1 MPALGDKWV
10 RVRRVS
16 DRLEPYTRPWR
27 VAATLFALFGVLALL
42 SAACGV
48 YGLVG
53 YDVTRRTREFGV
65 RIALGAA
72 PEQVWLLAIQSQMR
86 TLALAMTLGVVV
98 ALGVGRAS
106 GSLLF
111 ATSAFDPVAIVGAA
125 LTLAVAALIAAA
137 VPAWRATRIDPV
149 ATLRAE

>member
-1 MPALGDKWV
+1 MLTVA
-10 RVRRVS
+10 

-27 VAATLFALFGVLALL
+27 IAATLFAIFGVLALI

-65 RIALGAA
+65 RIALGAS
-72 PEQVWLLAIQSQMR
+72 PEQVWLLAVRGQLR
-86 TLALAMTLGVVV
+86 TLGLAMVLGVVV
-98 ALGVGRAS
+98 ALAVGRAS

-111 ATSAFDPVAIVGAA
+111 ATSPFDPVAIVGAA
-125 LTLAVAALIAAA
+125 GTLAFAALMAAA